1 MNYLVYHFNVE
12 PVQPGTDVLIAL
24 LGELPFESFVITE
37 NGFDAFIKEED
48 VMEEFVPELDEATF
62 TYSYTIEKI
71 EQQNWNA
78 EWESNFNPVIVEDK
92 CMIRAS
98 FHSAPNPSMLD
109 IIIDPKMSFGTGH
122 HDTTWLMARELFSLD
137 LKNKTI
143 LDMGCGTGVLAII
156 ASKLGAAIISGI
168 DIDEWS
174 IENSNENALNNRCN
188 LIDFQKGNV
197 TLLEG
202 KKFDIILA
210 NINRNVLLNDMEAYY
225 TCLND
230 NGLLLLSGFFENDF
244 NELNQKALS
253 LNYLFEKK
261 EIKNNW
267 CLLKYSKNS
276 V

>member
-98 FHSAPNPSMLD
+98 FHAAPNASMLD

-137 LKNKTI
+137 LKSKTI

-156 ASKLGAAIISGI
+156 ASKLGAATISGI

>member
-24 LGELPFESFVITE
+24 LGELPFESFAITE

-48 VMEEFVPELDEATF
+48 VTEEFVPELDEATF
-62 TYSYTIEKI
+62 TYSYTIEQI

-98 FHSAPNPSMLD
+98 FHAAPNASMLD

-156 ASKLGAAIISGI
+156 ASKLGGAIISGI

>member
-24 LGELPFESFVITE
+24 LGELPFESFVITQ

-98 FHSAPNPSMLD
+98 FHAAPNASMLD